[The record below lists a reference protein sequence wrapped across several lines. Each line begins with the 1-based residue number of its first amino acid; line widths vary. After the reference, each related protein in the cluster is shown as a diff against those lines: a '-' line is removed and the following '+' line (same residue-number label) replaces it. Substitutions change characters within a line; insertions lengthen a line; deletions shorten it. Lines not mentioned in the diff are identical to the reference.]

1 MKKRELRFITEVG
14 LFTALGL
21 TLDFLA
27 GWYSNFIFP
36 SGGSISLAMVA
47 IFIVSFR
54 WGLKGGLTA
63 GFLVGALQ
71 LLYSEVF
78 GYGFD
83 WKVVTGIV
91 LLDYILAY
99 TACGLAGIFAG
110 KARQKSDGSGGLGFV
125 TNGILFAAAIRT
137 LCHIVSGLLFFRE
150 WIPEFILEDYVWW
163 YWSIIYNLGFMA
175 PSTLLCIIATHA
187 LFAAFSRRLL
197 DVDQSLFGR

>member
-1 MKKRELRFITEVG
+1 
-14 LFTALGL
+14 
-21 TLDFLA
+21 
-27 GWYSNFIFP
+27 
-36 SGGSISLAMVA
+36 MVA

-137 LCHIVSGLLFFRE
+137 CATSFGCCSLGLGSGIHPRGLCLVVL
-150 WIPEFILEDYVWW
+150 
-163 YWSIIYNLGFMA
+163 
-175 PSTLLCIIATHA
+175 
-187 LFAAFSRRLL
+187 
-197 DVDQSLFGR
+197 VDHL